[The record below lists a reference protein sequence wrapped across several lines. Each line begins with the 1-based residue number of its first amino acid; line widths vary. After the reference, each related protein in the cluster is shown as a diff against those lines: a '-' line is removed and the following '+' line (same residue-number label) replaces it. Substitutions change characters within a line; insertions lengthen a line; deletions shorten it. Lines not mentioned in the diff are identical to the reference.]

1 MPSQGGSTMIKNK
14 FSTRH
19 LVPIMFMVIC
29 LIGYILSGAQIGFIT
44 SELANRLVRN
54 TFLVLSLIIPIIAG
68 MGINFGIPLGAMA
81 AQVGLIFSQDLGF
94 KGLLG
99 ILVAAVIA
107 LPIAIILGIFSGN
120 VLNRAKG
127 REMITSMMLSFF
139 MLGVYMRVIMFLTGP
154 VIPIR
159 DTSMLLSSGV
169 GIKNSITL
177 TTAGA
182 LDNALNY
189 RIQIPLGHDQIKFD
203 IPVLTIFIIGLL
215 CVFITYFKK
224 TKLGQN
230 MRAVGLDQDV
240 ANNSGLN
247 SDKIRVKS
255 IVYST
260 VLAAFGQLIYLQNI
274 GTLATYAGLD
284 QAALYAAA
292 ALLVGGASI
301 LKASI
306 VNAIVG
312 TALFHLMFI
321 IMPLAGKEVTGDAM
335 VGEFLRTFISYA
347 IVTISLIVHEY
358 NRKKEIK
365 ENRLKAIDRESKSAK
380 ASA

>member
-1 MPSQGGSTMIKNK
+1 MIKNK

-139 MLGVYMRVIMFLTGP
+139 MLGVYMLVIMFLTGP

-159 DTSMLLSSGV
+159 DKSMLLSSGV

-182 LDNALNY
+182 LDNALKY

-365 ENRLKAIDRESKSAK
+365 ENRLKAIDRESKMAK

>member
-1 MPSQGGSTMIKNK
+1 MIKNK
-14 FSTRH
+14 ISTRH

-29 LIGYILSGAQIGFIT
+29 VVGYILSGAQLGFIT

-94 KGLLG
+94 TGLLG
-99 ILVAAVIA
+99 IAVAAVIA
-107 LPIAIILGIFSGN
+107 FPIAIVLGIFSGN

-139 MLGVYMRVIMFLTGP
+139 MLGVYMLVIMFFTGTI
-154 VIPIR
+154 IPIR
-159 DTSMLLSSGV
+159 DKSMLLSSGV
-169 GIKNSITL
+169 GIKNSISL
-177 TTAGA
+177 ATAGA
-182 LDNALNY
+182 IDNALKY
-189 RIQIPLGHDQIKFD
+189 RIQIPLGKDQIKFD
-203 IPVLTIFIIGLL
+203 VPVLTIFIIGLL

-247 SDKIRVKS
+247 ADKIRVKS
-255 IVYST
+255 IIYST

-306 VNAIVG
+306 VNAIIG

-347 IVTISLIVHEY
+347 IVTISLILHEY

-365 ENRLKAIDRESKSAK
+365 ENRLKAIYANQK
-380 ASA
+380 AEKVGA

>member
-1 MPSQGGSTMIKNK
+1 MIKNK

-94 KGLLG
+94 TGLLG

-139 MLGVYMRVIMFLTGP
+139 MLGVYMLVIMFLTGP

-159 DTSMLLSSGV
+159 DKSMLLSSGV

-182 LDNALNY
+182 LDNALKY

-274 GTLATYAGLD
+274 GTLATYAALD

-365 ENRLKAIDRESKSAK
+365 ENRLKAIDRESKMAK

>member
-1 MPSQGGSTMIKNK
+1 MIKNK

-94 KGLLG
+94 TGLLG

-107 LPIAIILGIFSGN
+107 LPIAIVLGIFSGN

-139 MLGVYMRVIMFLTGP
+139 MLGVYMLVIMFLTGP

-159 DTSMLLSSGV
+159 DKSMLLSSGV

-182 LDNALNY
+182 LDNALKY
-189 RIQIPLGHDQIKFD
+189 RIQIPLGNDQIKFD
-203 IPVLTIFIIGLL
+203 IPVLTIFIIALL
-215 CVFITYFKK
+215 CVFIAYFKK

-247 SDKIRVKS
+247 ADKIRVKS

-365 ENRLKAIDRESKSAK
+365 ENRLKAIDRESKVAK

>member
-1 MPSQGGSTMIKNK
+1 MIKNK
-14 FSTRH
+14 ISTRH

-29 LIGYILSGAQIGFIT
+29 VVGYILSGAQLGFIT

-94 KGLLG
+94 TGLLG
-99 ILVAAVIA
+99 IAVAAVIA
-107 LPIAIILGIFSGN
+107 FPIAIVLGIFSGN

-139 MLGVYMRVIMFLTGP
+139 MLGVYMLVIMFFTGTI
-154 VIPIR
+154 IPIR
-159 DTSMLLSSGV
+159 DKSMLLSSGV
-169 GIKNSITL
+169 GIKNSISL
-177 TTAGA
+177 ATAGA
-182 LDNALNY
+182 IDNALKY
-189 RIQIPLGHDQIKFD
+189 RIQLPIGKDQIKFD
-203 IPVLTIFIIGLL
+203 VPVLTIFIIGLL

-247 SDKIRVKS
+247 ADKIRVKS

-306 VNAIVG
+306 VNAIIG

-347 IVTISLIVHEY
+347 IVTISLILHEY

-365 ENRLKAIDRESKSAK
+365 ENRLKAIDANQK
-380 ASA
+380 ADKVGA

>member
-1 MPSQGGSTMIKNK
+1 MIKNK

-19 LVPIMFMVIC
+19 LVPIMFMVIS

-94 KGLLG
+94 TGLLG

-107 LPIAIILGIFSGN
+107 LPIAIVLGIFSGN

-139 MLGVYMRVIMFLTGP
+139 MLGVYMLVIMFLTGP
-154 VIPIR
+154 LIPIR
-159 DTSMLLSSGV
+159 DKSMLLSSGV

-182 LDNALNY
+182 LDNALKY
-189 RIQIPLGHDQIKFD
+189 RIQIPLGNDQIKFD
-203 IPVLTIFIIGLL
+203 IPVLTIFIIALL

-365 ENRLKAIDRESKSAK
+365 ENRLKAIDRESKVAK
-380 ASA
+380 ARA

>member
-1 MPSQGGSTMIKNK
+1 MIKNK

-19 LVPIMFMVIC
+19 LVPVMFMVIC
-29 LIGYILSGAQIGFIT
+29 LVGYILSGAQLGFIT

-94 KGLLG
+94 TGLLG
-99 ILVAAVIA
+99 IAVAAVIA
-107 LPIAIILGIFSGN
+107 FPIAIVLGLFSGN

-139 MLGVYMRVIMFLTGP
+139 MLGVYMLVIMFFTGTI
-154 VIPIR
+154 IPIR
-159 DTSMLLSSGV
+159 DKSMLLSSGV

-182 LDNALNY
+182 LDNALKY
-189 RIQIPLGHDQIKFD
+189 RIQIPLGKDQIKFD
-203 IPVLTIFIIGLL
+203 VPVLTIFIIGIL

-247 SDKIRVKS
+247 ADKIRVKS

-306 VNAIVG
+306 VNAIIG

-347 IVTISLIVHEY
+347 IVTISLILHEY

-365 ENRLKAIDRESKSAK
+365 ENRLKAIDLEARTAK
-380 ASA
+380 AAS

>member
-1 MPSQGGSTMIKNK
+1 MIKNK

-107 LPIAIILGIFSGN
+107 LPIAIVLGIFSGN

-139 MLGVYMRVIMFLTGP
+139 MLGVYMLVIMFLTGP

-159 DTSMLLSSGV
+159 DKSMLLSSGV

-182 LDNALNY
+182 LDNALKY

-365 ENRLKAIDRESKSAK
+365 ENRLKAIDRESKMAK

>member
-1 MPSQGGSTMIKNK
+1 MIKNK
-14 FSTRH
+14 ISTRH

-29 LIGYILSGAQIGFIT
+29 LVGYILSGAQLGFIT

-94 KGLLG
+94 TGLLG
-99 ILVAAVIA
+99 IAVAAVIA
-107 LPIAIILGIFSGN
+107 FPIAIVLGIFSGN

-139 MLGVYMRVIMFLTGP
+139 MLGVYMLVIMFFTGTI
-154 VIPIR
+154 IPIR
-159 DTSMLLSSGV
+159 DKSMLLSSGV
-169 GIKNSITL
+169 GIKNSISL
-177 TTAGA
+177 ATAGA
-182 LDNALNY
+182 IDNALKY
-189 RIQIPLGHDQIKFD
+189 RIQLPLGKDQIKFD
-203 IPVLTIFIIGLL
+203 VPVLTIFIIGLL

-247 SDKIRVKS
+247 ADRIRVKS

-306 VNAIVG
+306 VNAIIG

-347 IVTISLIVHEY
+347 IVTISLILHEY

-365 ENRLKAIDRESKSAK
+365 ENRLKAIDANQKVDKVSS
-380 ASA
+380 

>member
-1 MPSQGGSTMIKNK
+1 MIKNK

-94 KGLLG
+94 KGLRG

-139 MLGVYMRVIMFLTGP
+139 MLGVYMLVIMFLTGP

-159 DTSMLLSSGV
+159 DKSMLLSSGV

-182 LDNALNY
+182 LDNALKY

-365 ENRLKAIDRESKSAK
+365 ENRLKAIDRESKMAK

>member
-1 MPSQGGSTMIKNK
+1 MIKNK

-107 LPIAIILGIFSGN
+107 LPIAIVLGIFSGN

-139 MLGVYMRVIMFLTGP
+139 MLGVYMLVIMFLTGP

-159 DTSMLLSSGV
+159 DKSMLLSSGV

-182 LDNALNY
+182 LDNALKY

-365 ENRLKAIDRESKSAK
+365 ENRLKAIDRESKMAKTSA
-380 ASA
+380 

>member
-1 MPSQGGSTMIKNK
+1 MIKKK

-19 LVPIMFMVIC
+19 LVPIIFLAIC
-29 LIGYILSGAQIGFIT
+29 LVGFIVSDAQLGFIT

-94 KGLLG
+94 TG
-99 ILVAAVIA
+99 IAGIGVAALIA
-107 LPIAIILGIFSGN
+107 IPIAILLGIFSGN

-139 MLGVYMRVIMFLTGP
+139 MLGVYMLFILFFTGP
-154 VIPIR
+154 IIPIR
-159 DTSMLLSSGV
+159 DKSMLLSSGV

-177 TTAGA
+177 ETAGA
-182 LDNALNY
+182 LDNALKY
-189 RIQIPLGHDQIKFD
+189 RIQIPIGNDQIKFD
-203 IPVLTIFIIGLL
+203 IPVLTIIIIGLL
-215 CVFITYFKK
+215 CLFITYFKK

-230 MRAVGLDQDV
+230 MRSVGLDQEV
-240 ANNSGLN
+240 ANNAGLN

-301 LKASI
+301 VKASI
-306 VNAIVG
+306 VNAIIG
-312 TALFHLMFI
+312 TGLFHLMFI
-321 IMPLAGKEVTGDAM
+321 IMPLAGKAITGDAM
-335 VGEFLRTFISYA
+335 VGEYLRTFISYA
-347 IVTISLIVHEY
+347 VVTISLILHEY
-358 NRKKEIK
+358 NRKKEII
-365 ENRLKAIDRESKSAK
+365 ENRLKAIGKKSQP
-380 ASA
+380 SQ

>member
-1 MPSQGGSTMIKNK
+1 MIKNK
-14 FSTRH
+14 ISTRH

-29 LIGYILSGAQIGFIT
+29 VVGYILSGAQLGFIT

-94 KGLLG
+94 TGLLG
-99 ILVAAVIA
+99 IAVAAVIA
-107 LPIAIILGIFSGN
+107 FPIAIVLGIFSGN

-139 MLGVYMRVIMFLTGP
+139 MLGVYMLVIMFFTGTI
-154 VIPIR
+154 IPIR
-159 DTSMLLSSGV
+159 DKSMLLSSGV
-169 GIKNSITL
+169 GIKNSISL
-177 TTAGA
+177 ATAGA
-182 LDNALNY
+182 IDNALKY
-189 RIQIPLGHDQIKFD
+189 RIQLPIGKDQIKFD
-203 IPVLTIFIIGLL
+203 VPVLTIFIIGLL

-247 SDKIRVKS
+247 ADKIRVKS

-306 VNAIVG
+306 VNAIIG

-347 IVTISLIVHEY
+347 IVTISLILHEY

-365 ENRLKAIDRESKSAK
+365 ENRLKAIDANQK
-380 ASA
+380 AEKVGA

>member
-1 MPSQGGSTMIKNK
+1 MIKNK

-94 KGLLG
+94 TGLLG

-107 LPIAIILGIFSGN
+107 LPIAIVLGIFSGN

-139 MLGVYMRVIMFLTGP
+139 MLGVYMLVIMFLTGP
-154 VIPIR
+154 LIPIR
-159 DTSMLLSSGV
+159 DRSMLLSSGV

-182 LDNALNY
+182 LDNALKY
-189 RIQIPLGHDQIKFD
+189 RIQIPLGNDQIKFD
-203 IPVLTIFIIGLL
+203 IPVLTIFIIAIL

-230 MRAVGLDQDV
+230 MRAVGLNQDV

-247 SDKIRVKS
+247 ADKIRVKS

-365 ENRLKAIDRESKSAK
+365 ENRLKAIDRESKVAK
-380 ASA
+380 ARV

>member
-1 MPSQGGSTMIKNK
+1 MIKNK
-14 FSTRH
+14 ISTRH

-29 LIGYILSGAQIGFIT
+29 VVGYILSGAQLGFIT

-94 KGLLG
+94 TGLLG
-99 ILVAAVIA
+99 IAVAAVIA
-107 LPIAIILGIFSGN
+107 FPIAIVLGIFSGN

-139 MLGVYMRVIMFLTGP
+139 MLGVYMLAIMFFTGTI
-154 VIPIR
+154 IPIR
-159 DTSMLLSSGV
+159 DKSMLLSSGV
-169 GIKNSITL
+169 GIKNSISL
-177 TTAGA
+177 ATAGA
-182 LDNALNY
+182 IDNALKY
-189 RIQIPLGHDQIKFD
+189 RIQIPLGKDQIKFD
-203 IPVLTIFIIGLL
+203 VPVLTIFIIGLL

-247 SDKIRVKS
+247 ADKIRVKS
-255 IVYST
+255 IIYST

-306 VNAIVG
+306 VNAIIG

-347 IVTISLIVHEY
+347 IVTISLILHEY

-365 ENRLKAIDRESKSAK
+365 ENRLKAIDANQK
-380 ASA
+380 AEKVGA

>member
-1 MPSQGGSTMIKNK
+1 MIKNK

-29 LIGYILSGAQIGFIT
+29 LVGYILSGAQLGFIT

-94 KGLLG
+94 TGLLG
-99 ILVAAVIA
+99 IGVAAVIA
-107 LPIAIILGIFSGN
+107 LPIAIVLGIFSGN

-139 MLGVYMRVIMFLTGP
+139 MLGVYMLVIMFFTGTI
-154 VIPIR
+154 IPIR
-159 DTSMLLSSGV
+159 DKSMLLSSGV

-182 LDNALNY
+182 IDNALKY
-189 RIQIPLGHDQIKFD
+189 GIQIPLGKDQIKFD
-203 IPVLTIFIIGLL
+203 VPVLTIFIIGIL

-247 SDKIRVKS
+247 ADKIRVKS

-306 VNAIVG
+306 VNAIIG

-347 IVTISLIVHEY
+347 IVTISLILHEY

-365 ENRLKAIDRESKSAK
+365 ENRLKAIDTNQKVDKVSA
-380 ASA
+380 

>member
-1 MPSQGGSTMIKNK
+1 MIKNK
-14 FSTRH
+14 ISTRH

-29 LIGYILSGAQIGFIT
+29 VVGYILSGAQLGFIT

-94 KGLLG
+94 TGLLG
-99 ILVAAVIA
+99 IAVAAVIA
-107 LPIAIILGIFSGN
+107 FPIAIVLGIFSGN

-139 MLGVYMRVIMFLTGP
+139 MLGVYMLVIMFFTGTI
-154 VIPIR
+154 IPIR
-159 DTSMLLSSGV
+159 DKSMLLSSGV
-169 GIKNSITL
+169 GIKNSISL
-177 TTAGA
+177 ATAGA
-182 LDNALNY
+182 IDNALKY
-189 RIQIPLGHDQIKFD
+189 RIQLPIGKDQIKFD
-203 IPVLTIFIIGLL
+203 VPVLTIFIIGLL

-247 SDKIRVKS
+247 ADKIRVKS

-306 VNAIVG
+306 VNAIIG

-347 IVTISLIVHEY
+347 IVTISLILHEY

-365 ENRLKAIDRESKSAK
+365 ENRLKATDANQKVDKVSS
-380 ASA
+380 

>member
-1 MPSQGGSTMIKNK
+1 MIKNK
-14 FSTRH
+14 ISTRH

-29 LIGYILSGAQIGFIT
+29 VVGYILSGAQLGFIT

-94 KGLLG
+94 TGLLG
-99 ILVAAVIA
+99 IAVAAVIA
-107 LPIAIILGIFSGN
+107 FPIAIVLGIFSGN

-139 MLGVYMRVIMFLTGP
+139 MLGVYMLVIMFFTGTI
-154 VIPIR
+154 IPIR
-159 DTSMLLSSGV
+159 DKSMLLSSGV
-169 GIKNSITL
+169 GIKNSISL
-177 TTAGA
+177 ATAGA
-182 LDNALNY
+182 IDNALKY
-189 RIQIPLGHDQIKFD
+189 RIQLPIGKDQIKFD
-203 IPVLTIFIIGLL
+203 VPVLTIFIIGLL

-247 SDKIRVKS
+247 ADKIRVKS

-306 VNAIVG
+306 VNAIIG

-347 IVTISLIVHEY
+347 IVTISLILHEY

-365 ENRLKAIDRESKSAK
+365 ENRLKAIDANQKVDKVSS
-380 ASA
+380 

>member
-1 MPSQGGSTMIKNK
+1 MIKNK
-14 FSTRH
+14 ISTRH

-29 LIGYILSGAQIGFIT
+29 VVGYILSGAQLGFIT

-94 KGLLG
+94 TGLLG
-99 ILVAAVIA
+99 IAVAAVIA
-107 LPIAIILGIFSGN
+107 FPIAIVLGIFSGN

-139 MLGVYMRVIMFLTGP
+139 MLGVYMLVIMFFTGTI
-154 VIPIR
+154 IPIR
-159 DTSMLLSSGV
+159 DKSMLLSSGV
-169 GIKNSITL
+169 GIKNSISL
-177 TTAGA
+177 ATAGA
-182 LDNALNY
+182 IDNALKY
-189 RIQIPLGHDQIKFD
+189 RIQIPVGKDQIKFD
-203 IPVLTIFIIGLL
+203 VPVLTIFIIGLL

-306 VNAIVG
+306 VNAIIG

-347 IVTISLIVHEY
+347 IVTISLILHEY

-365 ENRLKAIDRESKSAK
+365 ENRLKAIDANQK
-380 ASA
+380 AEKVGA

>member
-1 MPSQGGSTMIKNK
+1 MIKNK

-94 KGLLG
+94 TGLLG

-107 LPIAIILGIFSGN
+107 LPIAIVLGIFSGN

-139 MLGVYMRVIMFLTGP
+139 MLGVYMLVIMFLTGP
-154 VIPIR
+154 LIPIR
-159 DTSMLLSSGV
+159 DKSMLLSSGV

-182 LDNALNY
+182 LDNALKY
-189 RIQIPLGHDQIKFD
+189 RIQIPLGNDQIKFD
-203 IPVLTIFIIGLL
+203 IPVLTIFIIALL

-365 ENRLKAIDRESKSAK
+365 ENRLKAIDRESKVAK
-380 ASA
+380 ARA

>member
-1 MPSQGGSTMIKNK
+1 MIKNK

-29 LIGYILSGAQIGFIT
+29 LAGYILSGAQIGFIT

-81 AQVGLIFSQDLGF
+81 AQVGLIFSQDLDF
-94 KGLLG
+94 TGLLG

-107 LPIAIILGIFSGN
+107 LPIAIVLGIFSGN

-139 MLGVYMRVIMFLTGP
+139 MLGVYMLVIMFLTGP

-159 DTSMLLSSGV
+159 DKSMLLSSGV

-182 LDNALNY
+182 LDNALKY

-203 IPVLTIFIIGLL
+203 IPVLTIFIIALL

-247 SDKIRVKS
+247 ADKIRVKS

-335 VGEFLRTFISYA
+335 AGEYLRTFISYA
-347 IVTISLIVHEY
+347 IVTTSLILHEY

-365 ENRLKAIDRESKSAK
+365 ENRLKAIDTKSKPVKAK
-380 ASA
+380 A

>member
-1 MPSQGGSTMIKNK
+1 MIKNK

-94 KGLLG
+94 TGLLG
-99 ILVAAVIA
+99 ILVAAIIA
-107 LPIAIILGIFSGN
+107 LPIAIVLGIFSGN

-139 MLGVYMRVIMFLTGP
+139 MLGVYMLVIMFLTGP

-159 DTSMLLSSGV
+159 DKSMLLSSGV

-182 LDNALNY
+182 LDNALKY
-189 RIQIPLGHDQIKFD
+189 RIQIPLGNDQIKFD
-203 IPVLTIFIIGLL
+203 IPVLTIFIIALL

-247 SDKIRVKS
+247 ADKIRVKS

-365 ENRLKAIDRESKSAK
+365 ENRLKAIDRESKMAK

>member
-1 MPSQGGSTMIKNK
+1 MIKNK

-19 LVPIMFMVIC
+19 LVPIMFMVIS

-94 KGLLG
+94 TGLLG

-107 LPIAIILGIFSGN
+107 LPIAIVLGIFSGN

-139 MLGVYMRVIMFLTGP
+139 MLGVYMLVIMFLTGP
-154 VIPIR
+154 LIPIR
-159 DTSMLLSSGV
+159 DKSMLLSSGV

-182 LDNALNY
+182 LDNALKY
-189 RIQIPLGHDQIKFD
+189 RIQIPLGNDQIKFD
-203 IPVLTIFIIGLL
+203 IPVLTIFIIALL
-215 CVFITYFKK
+215 CVFIIYFKK

-365 ENRLKAIDRESKSAK
+365 ENRLKAIDRESKVAK
-380 ASA
+380 ARA

>member
-1 MPSQGGSTMIKNK
+1 MPSQGGLTMIKNK
-14 FSTRH
+14 ISTRH

-29 LIGYILSGAQIGFIT
+29 VVGYILSGAQLGFIT

-94 KGLLG
+94 TGLLG
-99 ILVAAVIA
+99 IAVAAVIA
-107 LPIAIILGIFSGN
+107 FPIAIVLGIFSGN

-139 MLGVYMRVIMFLTGP
+139 MLGVYMLVIMFFTGTI
-154 VIPIR
+154 IPIR
-159 DTSMLLSSGV
+159 DKSMLLSSGV
-169 GIKNSITL
+169 GIKNSISL
-177 TTAGA
+177 ATAGA
-182 LDNALNY
+182 IDNALKY
-189 RIQIPLGHDQIKFD
+189 RIQLPIGKDQIKFD
-203 IPVLTIFIIGLL
+203 VPVLTIFIIGLL

-306 VNAIVG
+306 VNAIIG

-347 IVTISLIVHEY
+347 IVTISLILHEY

-365 ENRLKAIDRESKSAK
+365 ENRLKAIDANQK
-380 ASA
+380 AEKVGA

>member
-1 MPSQGGSTMIKNK
+1 MIKNK

-19 LVPIMFMVIC
+19 LVPIMFMVIS

-81 AQVGLIFSQDLGF
+81 AQVGLVFSQDLGF
-94 KGLLG
+94 TGLLG

-107 LPIAIILGIFSGN
+107 LPIAIVLGIFSGN

-139 MLGVYMRVIMFLTGP
+139 MLGVYMLVIMFLTGP
-154 VIPIR
+154 LIPIR
-159 DTSMLLSSGV
+159 DKSMLLSSGV

-182 LDNALNY
+182 LDNALKY
-189 RIQIPLGHDQIKFD
+189 RIQIPLGNDQIKFD
-203 IPVLTIFIIGLL
+203 IPVLTIFIIALL
-215 CVFITYFKK
+215 CVFIIYFKK

-365 ENRLKAIDRESKSAK
+365 ENRLKAIDRESKVAK
-380 ASA
+380 ARA

>member
-1 MPSQGGSTMIKNK
+1 MIKNK
-14 FSTRH
+14 ISTRH

-29 LIGYILSGAQIGFIT
+29 VVGYILSGAQLGFIT

-94 KGLLG
+94 TGLLG
-99 ILVAAVIA
+99 IAVAAVIA
-107 LPIAIILGIFSGN
+107 FPIAIVLGIFSGN

-139 MLGVYMRVIMFLTGP
+139 MLGVYMLVIMFFTGTI
-154 VIPIR
+154 IPIR
-159 DTSMLLSSGV
+159 DKSMLLSSGV
-169 GIKNSITL
+169 GIKNSISL
-177 TTAGA
+177 ATADA
-182 LDNALNY
+182 IDNALKY
-189 RIQIPLGHDQIKFD
+189 RIQIPLGKDQIKFD
-203 IPVLTIFIIGLL
+203 VPVLTIFIIGLL

-230 MRAVGLDQDV
+230 MRAVGLDQGV

-247 SDKIRVKS
+247 ADKIRVKS

-306 VNAIVG
+306 VNAIIG

-347 IVTISLIVHEY
+347 IVTISLILHEY

-365 ENRLKAIDRESKSAK
+365 ENRLKAIDANQK
-380 ASA
+380 ADKVGA

>member
-1 MPSQGGSTMIKNK
+1 MIKNK

-94 KGLLG
+94 TGLLG

-139 MLGVYMRVIMFLTGP
+139 MLGVYMLVIMFLTGP
-154 VIPIR
+154 LIPIR
-159 DTSMLLSSGV
+159 DKSMLLSSGV

-182 LDNALNY
+182 LDNALKY
-189 RIQIPLGHDQIKFD
+189 RIQIPLGNDQIKFD
-203 IPVLTIFIIGLL
+203 IPVLTIIIIALL

-247 SDKIRVKS
+247 ADKIRVKS

-365 ENRLKAIDRESKSAK
+365 ENRLKAIDRESKVAK
-380 ASA
+380 ARA

>member
-1 MPSQGGSTMIKNK
+1 MIKNK

-94 KGLLG
+94 TGLLG

-107 LPIAIILGIFSGN
+107 LPIAIVLGIFSGN

-139 MLGVYMRVIMFLTGP
+139 MLGVYMLVIMFLTGP
-154 VIPIR
+154 LIPIR
-159 DTSMLLSSGV
+159 DRSMLLSSGV

-182 LDNALNY
+182 LDNALKY
-189 RIQIPLGHDQIKFD
+189 RIQIPLGNDQIKFD
-203 IPVLTIFIIGLL
+203 IPVLTIFIIVLL

-365 ENRLKAIDRESKSAK
+365 ENRLKAIDSESKVAK
-380 ASA
+380 ARA

>member
-107 LPIAIILGIFSGN
+107 LPIAIVLGIFSGN

-139 MLGVYMRVIMFLTGP
+139 MLGVYMLVIMFLTGP

-159 DTSMLLSSGV
+159 DKSMLLSSGV

-182 LDNALNY
+182 LDNALKY

-365 ENRLKAIDRESKSAK
+365 ENRLKAIDRESKMAKTSA
-380 ASA
+380 

>member
-1 MPSQGGSTMIKNK
+1 MIKNK
-14 FSTRH
+14 ISTRH

-29 LIGYILSGAQIGFIT
+29 VVGYILSGAQLGFIT

-94 KGLLG
+94 TGLLG
-99 ILVAAVIA
+99 IAVAAVIA
-107 LPIAIILGIFSGN
+107 FPIAIVLGIFSGN

-139 MLGVYMRVIMFLTGP
+139 MLGVYMLVIMFFTGTI
-154 VIPIR
+154 IPIR
-159 DTSMLLSSGV
+159 DKSMLLSSGV
-169 GIKNSITL
+169 GIKNSISL
-177 TTAGA
+177 ATAGA
-182 LDNALNY
+182 IDNALKY
-189 RIQIPLGHDQIKFD
+189 RIQLPLGKDQIKFD
-203 IPVLTIFIIGLL
+203 VPVLTIFIIGLL

-247 SDKIRVKS
+247 ADRIRVKS

-306 VNAIVG
+306 VNAIIG

-347 IVTISLIVHEY
+347 IVTISLILHEY

-365 ENRLKAIDRESKSAK
+365 ENRLKAIDANQK
-380 ASA
+380 AEKVGA

>member
-1 MPSQGGSTMIKNK
+1 MIKNK

-139 MLGVYMRVIMFLTGP
+139 MLGVYMLVIMFLTGP

-159 DTSMLLSSGV
+159 DKSMLLSSGV

-182 LDNALNY
+182 LDNALKY

-365 ENRLKAIDRESKSAK
+365 ENRLKAIDRESKVAK

>member
-1 MPSQGGSTMIKNK
+1 MIKNK

-139 MLGVYMRVIMFLTGP
+139 MLGVYMLVIMFLTGP
-154 VIPIR
+154 VIPII
-159 DTSMLLSSGV
+159 DKSMLLSSGV

-182 LDNALNY
+182 LDNALKY

-365 ENRLKAIDRESKSAK
+365 ENRLKAIDRESKMAK

>member
-1 MPSQGGSTMIKNK
+1 MIKNK

-29 LIGYILSGAQIGFIT
+29 LVGYILSGAQLGFIT

-94 KGLLG
+94 TGLLG
-99 ILVAAVIA
+99 IAVAAVIA
-107 LPIAIILGIFSGN
+107 FPIAIVLGIFSGN

-139 MLGVYMRVIMFLTGP
+139 MLGVYMLVIMFFTGTI
-154 VIPIR
+154 IPIR
-159 DTSMLLSSGV
+159 DKSMLLSSGV
-169 GIKNSITL
+169 GIKNSISL
-177 TTAGA
+177 ATAGA
-182 LDNALNY
+182 IDNALKY
-189 RIQIPLGHDQIKFD
+189 RIQLPIGKDQIKFD
-203 IPVLTIFIIGLL
+203 VPVLTIFIIGLL

-230 MRAVGLDQDV
+230 MRAVGLDQGV

-247 SDKIRVKS
+247 ADKIRVKS

-306 VNAIVG
+306 VNAIIG

-347 IVTISLIVHEY
+347 IVTISLILHEY

-365 ENRLKAIDRESKSAK
+365 ENRLKAIDANQK
-380 ASA
+380 ADKVGA

>member
-1 MPSQGGSTMIKNK
+1 MIKNK

-44 SELANRLVRN
+44 SELANRLDRN

-94 KGLLG
+94 TGLLG

-139 MLGVYMRVIMFLTGP
+139 MLGVYMLVIMFLTGP
-154 VIPIR
+154 LIPIR
-159 DTSMLLSSGV
+159 DKSMLLSSGV

-182 LDNALNY
+182 LDNALKY

-203 IPVLTIFIIGLL
+203 IPVLTIIIIALL

-247 SDKIRVKS
+247 ADKIRVKS

-365 ENRLKAIDRESKSAK
+365 ENRLKAIDRESKVAK
-380 ASA
+380 ARA

>member
-1 MPSQGGSTMIKNK
+1 MIKNK
-14 FSTRH
+14 ISTRH

-29 LIGYILSGAQIGFIT
+29 VVGYILSGAQLGFIT

-94 KGLLG
+94 TGLLG
-99 ILVAAVIA
+99 IAVAAVIA
-107 LPIAIILGIFSGN
+107 FPIAIVLGIFSGN

-139 MLGVYMRVIMFLTGP
+139 MLGVYMLAIMFFTGTI
-154 VIPIR
+154 IPIR
-159 DTSMLLSSGV
+159 DKSMLLSSGV
-169 GIKNSITL
+169 GIKNSISL
-177 TTAGA
+177 ATAGA
-182 LDNALNY
+182 IDNALKY
-189 RIQIPLGHDQIKFD
+189 RIQIPLGKDQIKFD
-203 IPVLTIFIIGLL
+203 VPVLTIFIIGLL

-230 MRAVGLDQDV
+230 MRAVGLDQGV

-247 SDKIRVKS
+247 ADKIRVKS

-306 VNAIVG
+306 VNAIIG

-347 IVTISLIVHEY
+347 IVTISLILHEY

-365 ENRLKAIDRESKSAK
+365 ENRLKAIDTNQKVDKVSG
-380 ASA
+380 

>member
-1 MPSQGGSTMIKNK
+1 MIKNK

-139 MLGVYMRVIMFLTGP
+139 MLGVYMLVIMFLTGP

-159 DTSMLLSSGV
+159 DKSMLLSSGV

-182 LDNALNY
+182 LDNALKY
-189 RIQIPLGHDQIKFD
+189 RIQIPFGHDQIKFD

-365 ENRLKAIDRESKSAK
+365 ENRLKAIDRESKMAK

>member
-1 MPSQGGSTMIKNK
+1 MIKNK

-94 KGLLG
+94 TGLLG

-139 MLGVYMRVIMFLTGP
+139 MLGVYMLVIMFLTGP

-159 DTSMLLSSGV
+159 DKSMLLSSGV

-182 LDNALNY
+182 LDNALKY

-365 ENRLKAIDRESKSAK
+365 ENRLKAIDRESKVAK

>member
-1 MPSQGGSTMIKNK
+1 MIKNK

-29 LIGYILSGAQIGFIT
+29 LVGYILSGAQLGFIT

-94 KGLLG
+94 TGLLG
-99 ILVAAVIA
+99 IGVATVIA
-107 LPIAIILGIFSGN
+107 LPIAIVLGIFSGN

-139 MLGVYMRVIMFLTGP
+139 MLGVYMLVIMFFTGTI
-154 VIPIR
+154 IPIR
-159 DTSMLLSSGV
+159 DKSMLLSSGV

-182 LDNALNY
+182 IDNALKY
-189 RIQIPLGHDQIKFD
+189 RIQIPLGKDQIKFD
-203 IPVLTIFIIGLL
+203 VPVLTIFIIGTL

-247 SDKIRVKS
+247 ADKIRVKS

-306 VNAIVG
+306 VNAIIG

-347 IVTISLIVHEY
+347 IVTISLILHEY

-365 ENRLKAIDRESKSAK
+365 ENRLKAIDTNQKVDKVSA
-380 ASA
+380 

>member
-1 MPSQGGSTMIKNK
+1 MIKNK

-29 LIGYILSGAQIGFIT
+29 LVGYILSGAQLGFIT

-94 KGLLG
+94 TGLLG
-99 ILVAAVIA
+99 IGVAAVIA
-107 LPIAIILGIFSGN
+107 LPIAIVLGIFSGN

-139 MLGVYMRVIMFLTGP
+139 MLGVYMLVIMFFTGTI
-154 VIPIR
+154 IPIR
-159 DTSMLLSSGV
+159 DKSMLLSSGV

-182 LDNALNY
+182 IDNALKY
-189 RIQIPLGHDQIKFD
+189 RIQIPLGKDQIKFD
-203 IPVLTIFIIGLL
+203 VPVLTIFIIGIL

-247 SDKIRVKS
+247 ADKIRVKS

-306 VNAIVG
+306 VNAIIG

-347 IVTISLIVHEY
+347 IVTISLILHEY

-365 ENRLKAIDRESKSAK
+365 ENRLKAIDTNQKADKVSA
-380 ASA
+380 

>member
-1 MPSQGGSTMIKNK
+1 MIKNK

-94 KGLLG
+94 TGLLG

-107 LPIAIILGIFSGN
+107 LPIAIVLGIFSGN

-139 MLGVYMRVIMFLTGP
+139 MLGVYMLVIMFLTGP

-159 DTSMLLSSGV
+159 DKSMLLSSGV

-182 LDNALNY
+182 LDNALKY
-189 RIQIPLGHDQIKFD
+189 RIQIPLGNDQIKFD
-203 IPVLTIFIIGLL
+203 IPVLTIIIIALL

-247 SDKIRVKS
+247 ADKIRVKS

-365 ENRLKAIDRESKSAK
+365 ENRLKAIDRESKVAK